1 LVLQTEFPFELPKG
15 LVDDSGGLHREGTM
29 RLATAMDE
37 ILPLRDPRVRA
48 NEAYLV
54 VLLLARVITRLGGLT
69 AITPEVIENLY
80 AADLA
85 YLQDLYRRI
94 NDVELPRLNVRCP
107 NCDHA
112 FEVEVP
118 LLGES

>member
-1 LVLQTEFPFELPKG
+1 MDLQTEFEFKLPKG
-15 LVDDSGGLHREGTM
+15 FIDNQGNLHREGAM

-37 ILPLRDPRVRA
+37 ITPLRDPRVRA

-54 VLLLARVITRLGGLT
+54 IILLSQVITRLGNFRKV
-69 AITPEVIENLY
+69 TPEMIESFF
-80 AADLA
+80 AADIM
-85 YLQDLYRRI
+85 YLQDLYRQINEVDARI
-94 NDVELPRLNVRCP
+94 LNVHCP
-107 NCDHA
+107 NCSHD

>member
-1 LVLQTEFPFELPKG
+1 MVLQTEFPFELPKG